1 MSVPPDR
8 SRNWL
13 VVGLAALLVAPPAAR
28 AAEVELRLG
37 SRQAFVNE
45 PFVVA
50 VEVSNFQ
57 VADPPVWT
65 PPDGARVRQLGA
77 ASESTYVQIINN
89 RRTESRSRTYQYEL
103 TPLRAGEL
111 VIPPVAVNVD
121 GRTLRTQEVRV
132 LVRPSDVDEYFAAT
146 VTLNAARLYVGQ
158 RARATLTAWIRPPM
172 VNGRRVSPDEMWMRL
187 LNNTPDLGP
196 FPREVANP
204 RSYMRRRPGRDNE
217 AAWYALEMV
226 AEIVA
231 ERPGLLTFGDLQLG
245 LDYPTSAGRRLFRV
259 RPADPGVEVLPLPTE
274 GRPAG
279 FTGAVGL
286 FHLET
291 RASPTAVRVG
301 DPIEL
306 VIDVFGDGPI
316 ETLPPPD
323 LAANAALADGF
334 RLPDGALAGQAQSG
348 RRRFVVTIR
357 ARRDD
362 ITEIPPIEYPYFDPD
377 AERFVVARSEP
388 IRITVSPAAE
398 IETPGLGRLGMSGAG
413 ATATPVQ
420 ALDGLRDIET
430 REAKLLASP
439 LGPSIELVA
448 GVVVVPPLAFGS
460 AWVTM
465 ALRRALAADPA
476 RRRRAAALGVARRR
490 LAEAATRPAP
500 EAASKIAAALSGY
513 VADRL
518 DQPAARVAGVAGAEL
533 LRARGLSERVA
544 QKWEQLSA
552 RCDEIAFAGGSS
564 ADGRALIAQA
574 EALLGELERETR

>member
-1 MSVPPDR
+1 MSVPVIR
-8 SRNWL
+8 SQRWFL
-13 VVGLAALLVAPPAAR
+13 VGLATLVAAPIVSR

-45 PFVVA
+45 PFLVQ

-57 VADPPVWT
+57 AADAPVWM
-65 PPDGARVRQLGA
+65 PLDGARVRQLGA

-89 RRTESRSRTYQYEL
+89 RRTESRSRTYHYEL

-111 VIPPVAVNVD
+111 LIPPVSVNVD
-121 GRTLRTQEVRV
+121 GRTLRTQEVR
-132 LVRPSDVDEYFAAT
+132 LQVRSSDVDEYFAAT
-146 VTLNAARLYVGQ
+146 ITLDRARLYVGQ
-158 RARATLTAWIRPPM
+158 RARATLTAWIRPPV
-172 VNGRRVSPDEMWMRL
+172 VNGRRVSPNEMWARL
-187 LNNTPDLGP
+187 LNNTPDFGP

-204 RSYMRRRPGRDNE
+204 QSYMRTRPGRDAD

-245 LDYPTSAGRRLFRV
+245 IEYPTSAGRRLFRV
-259 RPADPGVEVLPLPTE
+259 RPTDPGIEVLPLPTE

-279 FTGAVGL
+279 FSGAVGL

-291 RASPTAVRVG
+291 HASPTTVRVG

-323 LAANAALADGF
+323 LAANAALVDGF
-334 RLPDGALAGQAQSG
+334 RLPDGALAGQAQDG
-348 RRRFVVTIR
+348 RRRFAVTIR
-357 ARRDD
+357 ARREDV
-362 ITEIPPIEYPYFDPD
+362 TEIPPIEYPYFDPD
-377 AERFVVARSEP
+377 AERFVVARSKP
-388 IRITVSPAAE
+388 IRIDVSPAAE
-398 IETPGLGRLGMSGAG
+398 IETPGLGRLGASGVG
-413 ATATPVQ
+413 TVATPVQ
-420 ALDGLRDIET
+420 MLDGLRDIET
-430 REAKLLASP
+430 REAMLLASP
-439 LGPSIELVA
+439 VGPSVALVA
-448 GVVVVPPLAFGS
+448 GIVVVPPLAFGS
-460 AWVTM
+460 AWAAM

-490 LAEAATRPAP
+490 LAEAATQPAP
-500 EAASKIAAALSGY
+500 EAASAVAAALSGY

-518 DQPAARVAGVAGAEL
+518 DQPPARVAGLAGAEL

-544 QKWEQLSA
+544 QEWEQLAA

-564 ADGRALIAQA
+564 ADGRALVTQA
-574 EALLGELERETR
+574 ESLLRELEHETR